1 MRTIRY
7 RISKQQLQKAT
18 VCELENHTFGLKA
31 TGGDLLYQWFL
42 EKKDGTQK
50 NQVWVTE
57 DFASSSQ
64 WTLTNL
70 TTDFDSAKVWCV
82 VTNKCGFALSDT
94 VLLRVTTNIT
104 LTTDKK
110 IASLC
115 SNAADQV
122 KIAVIPDPQVT
133 DYWNYY
139 LEKDGVIVDQ
149 YGPKG
154 VYGKYYRYCFDYAP
168 GTYRFYGSIVRRP
181 LV

>member
-1 MRTIRY
+1 MIR
-7 RISKQQLQKAT
+7 L
-18 VCELENHTFGLKA
+18 
-31 TGGDLLYQWFL
+31 
-42 EKKDGTQK
+42 
-50 NQVWVTE
+50 
-57 DFASSSQ
+57 
-64 WTLTNL
+64 
-70 TTDFDSAKVWCV
+70 
-82 VTNKCGFALSDT
+82 
-94 VLLRVTTNIT
+94 LLRVTTNIT

-154 VYGKYYRYCFDYAP
+154 VYGKYTDTVLITQP
-168 GTYRFYGSIVRRP
+168 GTYRFYGFNSKTATCVTAGTETFVEVSNRELFYATLSAVDKTTGLPSRRGTDETAHRRR
-181 LV
+181 